1 MSSADE
7 QHAMPSAE
15 QQRRL
20 AAKKRK
26 RERQENGGQKIP
38 KRQRSKPNSG
48 AAVQEQNGPAA
59 ELTRS
64 PNHSQSRAI
73 TVVRADD
80 DEDGNA
86 EETALVHSSEATW
99 RIAEPVGG
107 RIHADVEPIFSSDE
121 KHIIITYESSIQV
134 YSTQDSLLVRRIQL
148 PQRSRKSTQAP
159 HIAATVASLTDP
171 SAVWV
176 ADSRQKIWKVDWT
189 TGVCQAFA
197 ATRGQISTF
206 VAARVGGKELLL
218 TCEQISKSQYELV
231 AYATGS
237 DTKPSTRGLASLPGR
252 LRILRT
258 AAESSVVLG
267 CAESD
272 VVLASLTDGG
282 KKQGVW
288 AIDNLGCELYS
299 FEAPD
304 IVCALDARVAAR
316 RASSG
321 KKAKHSS
328 GAVGPPALDVV
339 IGCARGAIYV
349 YGNILA
355 ALAGAGSGSRERP
368 QPRKYHWHPRAV
380 HSVKW
385 SADGEYFVSGGT
397 ENTLVLW
404 QVDTG
409 KTEVLPHLSGVIE
422 SIVVSPQGSLYALTL
437 DDNSA
442 MILSTSEMK
451 PTAYVSGVQSLVLGQ
466 SRWKD
471 TAVNRVWIPVDE
483 ISRPLTAAANPAATS
498 RLYLCV
504 GNGQMASATGA
515 IPSASLLQTF
525 DISSFQSLAKQPL
538 ARTNPTEASLTPK
551 GFPVTEPWVSHIS
564 FSRGGDWLA
573 SVDEWQP
580 PARDVES
587 LVEDAHAAELLCS
600 ERKEVHLKFWKV
612 GYQQLDLV
620 SRIDESHST
629 AVRPESILDLASSPK
644 STLFGTV
651 GADGCVRLWAP
662 HIQKSSMTPAASK
675 AALAVGSDANA
686 TDAVE
691 GWSCVRAI
699 ALVSSSRIE
708 MDGESLGPA
717 PAPARPTGAL
727 AFSDDGS
734 TLFVA
739 YGPPDDLVLYII
751 DASSGEIRTRLH
763 QLIDGEVRS
772 LRVLGASVI
781 ILAGDNLVVYDVVE
795 DRVRY
800 GLSFEVPSSSPA
812 ALQLAQLAVDE
823 TSHTF
828 AISVPVFTDPD
839 AAPKCDSSVKS
850 ELAVFSPNSDQPLLI
865 QSMHHLI
872 ISLLPVPGSS
882 SFVAIDSAAQ
892 VSAIIQGT
900 ATNPLALPLSDLR
913 LDKTTAEGDDADM
926 MALDRNDDDD
936 EGDQADGLLLDAG
949 GDAMDED
956 ADDDDLDSY
965 GAIIAPE
972 KLSHIFDAAPA
983 FALPPIEDLFYQVTG
998 LISGKPLASPAA

>member
-1 MSSADE
+1 MGSADGQDAMSSGG
-7 QHAMPSAE
+7 
-15 QQRRL
+15 QQQL

-26 RERQENGGQKIP
+26 RERQENGGQKLP
-38 KRQRSKPNSG
+38 KRQRSKSKSG
-48 AAVQEQNGPAA
+48 TVVQERDGPAT
-59 ELTRS
+59 ELAGP

-73 TVVRADD
+73 TVVRADEEED
-80 DEDGNA
+80 DNA
-86 EETALVHSSEATW
+86 EETTLVSSSAATW
-99 RIAEPVGG
+99 KVAEPVGG
-107 RIHADVEPIFSSDE
+107 RIHEDVEPIFSSDE
-121 KHIIITYESSIQV
+121 KHIIITYETSLQV

-148 PQRSRKSTQAP
+148 PQRSRRSAQTP
-159 HIAATVASLTDP
+159 HITATVASLTDP
-171 SAVWV
+171 SVVWV
-176 ADSRQKIWKVDWT
+176 ADTKRIWRVDWT
-189 TGVCQAFA
+189 TGDCKAFV
-197 ATRGQISTF
+197 TTQGQISTL
-206 VAARVGGKELLL
+206 AAANVGGRELLL
-218 TCEQISKSQYELV
+218 TCEPVSKAQFELV
-231 AYATGS
+231 AYAATS
-237 DTKPSTRGLASLPGR
+237 DISPSPRSLGSLPGR

-258 AAESSVVLG
+258 AADGSVVLG
-267 CAESD
+267 CAASD
-272 VVLASLTDGG
+272 VIVASLKDGG
-282 KKQGVW
+282 KKQGAWTV
-288 AIDNLGCELYS
+288 DKLGCELYA

-304 IVCALDARVAAR
+304 FVCALDARVAAR
-316 RASSG
+316 GASSG
-321 KKAKHSS
+321 KKAKQAS
-328 GAVGPPALDVV
+328 GAVGLPALDVV
-339 IGCARGAIYV
+339 VGGGRGAIYV

-355 ALAGAGSGSRERP
+355 ALAGAGNGSRDRV

-409 KTEVLPHLSGVIE
+409 KTELLPHLSGVIE
-422 SIVVSPQGSLYALTL
+422 SIVVSPKGSSYALTL

-442 MILSTSEMK
+442 MVLSTSEMK
-451 PTAYVSGVQSLVLGQ
+451 PTAYVSGIQSLVLGQ

-471 TAVNRVWIPVDE
+471 TAVNRVWSPVDE

-538 ARTNPTEASLTPK
+538 ARTNPTEANLTPK

-587 LVEDAHAAELLCS
+587 LVEDAHAAELLCC

-612 GYQQLDLV
+612 GDQQLDLV
-620 SRIDESHST
+620 SRIDEAHST
-629 AVRPESILDLASSPK
+629 AVRSESVLDLASSPK

-662 HIQKSSMTPAASK
+662 HIQQCSMTPAASK
-675 AALAVGSDANA
+675 AALVVSSDAD
-686 TDAVE
+686 TTEVVE
-691 GWSCVRAI
+691 GWSCVQAVPL
-699 ALVSSSRIE
+699 ASSSRID
-708 MDGESLGPA
+708 MDGESLSPRPA
-717 PAPARPTGAL
+717 SARPTGAL
-727 AFSDDGS
+727 AFSGDGS

-739 YGPPDDLVLYII
+739 YGLPDDLVLYII
-751 DASSGEIRTRLH
+751 DASSGEIRTRLN

-781 ILAGDNLVVYDVVE
+781 ILAGGNLVVYDVVE

-800 GLSFEVPSSSPA
+800 GLSFEVPSSSPE

-828 AISVPVFTDPD
+828 AISVPVFSTPD
-839 AAPKCDSSVKS
+839 AAPKFDKSVKS
-850 ELAVFSPNSDQPLLI
+850 ELAVFTPYSDQPLLI
-865 QSMHHLI
+865 QSMHNLI

-882 SFVAIDSAAQ
+882 SFAAIDSAAQ
-892 VSAIIQGT
+892 ISAIIQGT
-900 ATNPLALPLSDLR
+900 AINPLALPLSDLR
-913 LDKTTAEGDDADM
+913 LDKTTPGDDDADM
-926 MALDRNDDDD
+926 MALDQNDDED
-936 EGDQADGLLLDAG
+936 EGDQANGLLLNVGD
-949 GDAMDED
+949 DAMDED
-956 ADDDDLDSY
+956 ADDEDLDSY

-972 KLSHIFDAAPA
+972 KLSQIFDAAPA

-998 LISGKPLASPAA
+998 LISGKRLASSAA

>member
-7 QHAMPSAE
+7 QHAMPSR
-15 QQRRL
+15 QQI

-26 RERQENGGQKIP
+26 RDRQENGGQKIS
-38 KRQRSKPNSG
+38 KRHRSKSKSG
-48 AAVQEQNGPAA
+48 ATVPEQNEPAVELAGPPS
-59 ELTRS
+59 R
-64 PNHSQSRAI
+64 SQSRAI

-80 DEDGNA
+80 DDDDDGNA
-86 EETALVHSSEATW
+86 EETALAHSSEATW
-99 RIAEPVGG
+99 RIAETMGG
-107 RIHADVEPIFSSDE
+107 RVHADVDPIFSSDE
-121 KHIIITYESSIQV
+121 KHIIITYKSSIQV

-148 PQRSRKSTQAP
+148 PQDNTESTQTP
-159 HIAATVASLTDP
+159 HIAATVASLIDTTV
-171 SAVWV
+171 VWV
-176 ADSRQKIWKVDWT
+176 ADSRQNIWKVDWT
-189 TGVCQAFA
+189 TGVCQTPV
-197 ATRGQISTF
+197 ATGGQISTF
-206 VAARVGGKELLL
+206 VAAKVGGKELLV
-218 TCEQISKSQYELV
+218 TCEPTSRSAYELV
-231 AYATGS
+231 AYAVGS
-237 DTKPSTRGLASLPGR
+237 DVKPSPRSLGR
-252 LRILRT
+252 LSGGLRVLRT
-258 AAESSVVLG
+258 AVEGSVVLG
-267 CAESD
+267 CAESGI
-272 VVLASLTDGG
+272 VIASLKDGG
-282 KKQGVW
+282 KKQGAW
-288 AIDNLGCELYS
+288 AIANLGCELYS

-304 IVCALDARVAAR
+304 VVCALDARVAAR
-316 RASSG
+316 RASG
-321 KKAKHSS
+321 KKTKHNS
-328 GAVGPPALDVV
+328 GAVGLPVLDVV

-355 ALAGAGSGSRERP
+355 ALAGVGNGSRERL

-385 SADGEYFVSGGT
+385 SVDGEYFVSGGT

-409 KTEVLPHLSGVIE
+409 KTELLPHLSGVIE
-422 SIVVSPQGSLYALTL
+422 SIVVSPQGSSYALTL

-471 TAVNRVWIPVDE
+471 TAVNRVWTPVDE
-483 ISRPLTAAANPAATS
+483 ISRPLTAAAHPVATS

-515 IPSASLLQTF
+515 IPSASLIQTF

-538 ARTNPTEASLTPK
+538 ARTNPTEANITPK
-551 GFPVTEPWVSHIS
+551 GFPVTEPWVSRIS

-573 SVDEWQP
+573 SIDEWQP
-580 PARDVES
+580 PARDVEG

-612 GYQQLDLV
+612 GDQQLDLV
-620 SRIDESHST
+620 SRIDEAHST

-686 TDAVE
+686 AQVAE
-691 GWSCVRAI
+691 GWSCVQAI
-699 ALVSSSRIE
+699 PLASSSRIE

-717 PAPARPTGAL
+717 PASARPTGAL
-727 AFSDDGS
+727 AFSSDGS

-739 YGPPDDLVLYII
+739 YGLAEDLVLYII

-781 ILAGDNLVVYDVVE
+781 ILAGENLVVYDVVE

-800 GLSFEVPSSSPA
+800 GLSFEAPSSSPT

-828 AISVPVFTDPD
+828 AISVPVFTDAN
-839 AAPKCDSSVKS
+839 AAPKSDGSVKS

-865 QSMHHLI
+865 QSMHHLV

-900 ATNPLALPLSDLR
+900 TTNPLALPLSDLR
-913 LDKTTAEGDDADM
+913 LDKTSAEGDDADM
-926 MALDRNDDDD
+926 MALDQNDDDD
-936 EGDQADGLLLDAG
+936 DDDQANGLLLGVG

-956 ADDDDLDSY
+956 AEDEDLDSY

-972 KLSHIFDAAPA
+972 KLSYIFDAAPA
-983 FALPPIEDLFYQVTG
+983 FALPPIEDLFYQVAG